1 VFNKSKIILKDLNP
15 YLSLYH
21 QTHIKKKRTNLNS
34 LKFFN
39 IVNVNFYDTYTQ
51 WYNKRLAI
59 IGRHISEFSL
69 DLKPF
74 NTLTPKHVVTNENI
88 KLEFK
93 SRHKR
98 KKPFLVY
105 NLSRSV
111 DKHFNTNAAKH
122 FKQLKQTKYRLLTP
136 FKKKKRK
143 NLSLLRGKIILH
155 KKRIFKKIQKHFFSR
170 QKSRIRKNNLKQKT
184 ITHFFTLI
192 KSMYQKSFR
201 KKSLISTHYEFE
213 DNNTKSIHRN
223 PYNFLNNKSNV
234 NNLSNEV
241 QDYISNTLNNSLE
254 NVKSSYNKR
263 IISKLYKKLKKNK
276 QTK

>member
-1 VFNKSKIILKDLNP
+1 MNSSFINNCNWNTQKYLISSKTLSHSLQIIKVFNKSKIILKDLNP

-21 QTHIKKKRTNLNS
+21 QTHMKKKRTNLNS
-34 LKFFN
+34 LKFYN
-39 IVNVNFYDTYTQ
+39 IVNVNFYDMYTQ
-51 WYNKRLAI
+51 WYNKRLTI

-74 NTLTPKHVVTNENI
+74 NTLTPKQVVTNENI

-136 FKKKKRK
+136 FKKKKK
-143 NLSLLRGKIILH
+143 G
-155 KKRIFKKIQKHFFSR
+155 RI
-170 QKSRIRKNNLKQKT
+170 
-184 ITHFFTLI
+184 
-192 KSMYQKSFR
+192 Y
-201 KKSLISTHYEFE
+201 
-213 DNNTKSIHRN
+213 
-223 PYNFLNNKSNV
+223 PYYV
-234 NNLSNEV
+234 
-241 QDYISNTLNNSLE
+241 
-254 NVKSSYNKR
+254 VK
-263 IISKLYKKLKKNK
+263 
-276 QTK
+276 